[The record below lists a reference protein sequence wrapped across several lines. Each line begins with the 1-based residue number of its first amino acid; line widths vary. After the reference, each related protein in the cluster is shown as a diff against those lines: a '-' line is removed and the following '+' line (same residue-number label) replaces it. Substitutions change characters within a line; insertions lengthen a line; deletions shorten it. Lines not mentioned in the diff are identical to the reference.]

1 MRASPTTSFPSRRS
15 RRWTEGP
22 SLTGW
27 VSSARSA
34 TLRACGLL
42 GVVVLALGITLLH
55 LRRGLFDSDAF
66 AHRLSASLADPRVSA
81 FVAERIADAV
91 LRRSPDLTAFRPL
104 VRASAQGTVSSS
116 AFRTAMR
123 ATARTAHRAAFSEG
137 GRELLLSVEDV
148 DVLLRGALAHAN
160 PEIAAKVPTGFKT
173 IVTSLGG
180 TRSTR
185 LLLELG
191 HRGRRLAAFAW
202 TLVSLGVLLLVG
214 SVLLAPSRRRGLL
227 HAAVDLA
234 AAGLLVALLLPV
246 GRLLVFRLAPDPLGA
261 AAAAGL
267 FDAFAGG
274 LRTWALALAGIG
286 LVFGA
291 AARSLLEDLT
301 VPEALRRA
309 ARFLEDPPGGVRGR
323 LARALVLLAAG
334 GLAWVSP
341 EAAVSALTLLSGAG
355 LAFLGL
361 LELFRIVQ
369 RGLVGTE
376 AAADGALGVSGRGA
390 ALRALTVFGLA
401 GVLAVLAA
409 WLGRASEPAPAPPVE
424 TEACNGHLELCG
436 RRLDEVVLAGAHNA
450 MSSVDVAR
458 WMFPQQEKGV
468 AGMLA
473 DGVRALLVDVHYGR
487 PVLDEDRVKT
497 DLQAEGTSR
506 ERIEKAVG
514 KEGVAAAMRI
524 RDRLT
529 GKDEGPRGLY
539 LCHGFCELGSLPL
552 VPWLRTVHD
561 FLASNPG
568 EVVLLVLEDYVEPAD
583 LAAAFAESGL
593 DRFAYRGPPQPPW
606 PTLRELL
613 DSRQRAIV
621 FIESGRSGVEWL
633 HAAFATI
640 QETPY
645 SFHKPEDFSCA
656 VNRGGTTGA
665 LFQIN
670 HWIDTTPAPKPSNA
684 AIVNAYDFLL
694 ARARQCQEE
703 RKKRANVVAVDF
715 YRTGDLFRVVRTL
728 NGL

>member
-1 MRASPTTSFPSRRS
+1 M
-15 RRWTEGP
+15 
-22 SLTGW
+22 
-27 VSSARSA
+27 ARSLSLRGV
-34 TLRACGLL
+34 TLHACGLL
-42 GVVVLALGITLLH
+42 GVAVLALGITLVH
-55 LRRGLFDSDAF
+55 LRRGLFDSEAF
-66 AHRLSASLADPRVSA
+66 AHRLSASLADQRVSA
-81 FVAERIADAV
+81 FVAERITDAV
-91 LRRSPDLTAFRPL
+91 LRRSPDLTAYRPL

-116 AFRTAMR
+116 AFRSAMR
-123 ATARTAHRAAFSEG
+123 VTARTAHHAAFSEG
-137 GRELLLSVEDV
+137 GRELLLSVEDA

-191 HRGRRLAAFAW
+191 QKSRRLAAIAW
-202 TLVSLGVLLLVG
+202 TLVFLGILLLVG
-214 SVLLAPSRRRGLL
+214 SVLLATSRRRALL
-227 HAAVDLA
+227 HAAGDLA
-234 AAGLLVALLLPV
+234 GAGLLVALLLPV
-246 GRLLVFRLAPDPLGA
+246 GRLLVSGLAPDPLGA
-261 AAAAGL
+261 SAAAGL

-274 LRTWALALAGIG
+274 LRSWALALAGIG
-286 LVFGA
+286 LVFAA
-291 AARSLLEDLT
+291 AARSLLEDIT

-309 ARFLEDPPGGVRGR
+309 AHFLEDPPGGLAGR
-323 LARALVLLAAG
+323 LARALLLLAAG
-334 GLAWVSP
+334 TLAWLRP
-341 EAAVSALTLLSGAG
+341 EAAVSAVTLLCGAG

-369 RGLVGTE
+369 RGLVGRE
-376 AAADGALGVSGRGA
+376 AEGEVAAGGPSRGA
-390 ALRALTVFGLA
+390 MRALTVLSLA
-401 GVLAVLAA
+401 GLLAVLAA
-409 WLGRASEPAPAPPVE
+409 WLGRVSEPAPAPPIATE
-424 TEACNGHLELCG
+424 TCNGHLELCG

-450 MSSVDVAR
+450 MSSVDVPR

-487 PVLDEDRVKT
+487 PVLGEDRVKT
-497 DLQAEGTSR
+497 DLQAEQKSR

-514 KEGVAAAMRI
+514 EEGVAAAKRI

-568 EVVLLVLEDYVEPAD
+568 EVVVLVLEDYVEPAD

-593 DRFAYRGPPQPPW
+593 ERFVYRGPTQPPW

-645 SFHKPEDFSCA
+645 SFHKPDEFSCA
-656 VNRGGTTGA
+656 VNRGGTTSA

-684 AIVNAYDFLL
+684 AIVNAHDFLL

-703 RKKRANVVAVDF
+703 RKRRANIVAVDF
-715 YRTGDLFRVVRTL
+715 YRTGDLFRVVSTL
-728 NGL
+728 NGLLPPPAP